1 MTLGLCGL
9 AVLPDQLITFLP
21 LASTALKKRRKS
33 GNGGCQDWQALCV
46 FGYDLYRQRGCYC
59 KISSVLLKKKTFFGL
74 IEVQIVTLDH
84 EIYCLK
90 INDTSAISRT
100 AEIIKINN
108 CTANFVDIVYYF
120 FFFVLLSQFLSKL
133 LFLRHQLKVF
143 LTIPHKFGTF
153 TLTFN
158 DLLLFNNYVGQ

>member
-1 MTLGLCGL
+1 MQNILSLT
-9 AVLPDQLITFLP
+9 
-21 LASTALKKRRKS
+21 K
-33 GNGGCQDWQALCV
+33 
-46 FGYDLYRQRGCYC
+46 
-59 KISSVLLKKKTFFGL
+59 KKKTFFGL

-120 FFFVLLSQFLSKL
+120 FFVLLSQFLSKL

-143 LTIPHKFGTF
+143 LTIPHKFGTLTSF